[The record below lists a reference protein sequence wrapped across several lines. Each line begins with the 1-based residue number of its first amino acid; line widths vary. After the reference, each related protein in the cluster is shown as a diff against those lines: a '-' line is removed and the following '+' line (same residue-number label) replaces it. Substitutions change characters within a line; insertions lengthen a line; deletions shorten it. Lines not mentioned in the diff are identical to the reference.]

1 MTPTARVALAL
12 VCFLLALVTGLTGL
26 ALVILE
32 GRRTARALRRWR
44 DEEAGEEGLFAR
56 QRQLDGIV
64 DVLLGNSFDRTAAV
78 VLLAVAVVAG
88 VLGGLLRL

>member
-1 MTPTARVALAL
+1 MTPTARIALAL

-44 DEEAGEEGLFAR
+44 DEEAG
-56 QRQLDGIV
+56 
-64 DVLLGNSFDRTAAV
+64 
-78 VLLAVAVVAG
+78 
-88 VLGGLLRL
+88 